1 MIKSVLQGRV
11 ACAIFFH
18 ERCSN
23 SKLVFSHV
31 NSCFCFLSTTVVV
44 LCARVESDASNK
56 SSRII
61 PVRGFAL
68 ILDSNK
74 SVNLIKVSR
83 AHNLFLAW

>member
-1 MIKSVLQGRV
+1 MSRV
-11 ACAIFFH
+11 QYSFTNVAQILSF
-18 ERCSN
+18 
-23 SKLVFSHV
+23 FSHV
-31 NSCFCFLSTTVVV
+31 NSCFCFLFTTVVV